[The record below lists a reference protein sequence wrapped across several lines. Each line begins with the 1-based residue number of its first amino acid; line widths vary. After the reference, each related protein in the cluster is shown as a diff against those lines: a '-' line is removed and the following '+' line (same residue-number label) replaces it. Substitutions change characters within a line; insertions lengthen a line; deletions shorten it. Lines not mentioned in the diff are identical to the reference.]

1 MNPEICELFDLI
13 DSCREE
19 IKKYPWDFIYTG
31 FMKQEIDKNISEIK
45 KISATL
51 NPGIPEPYA
60 SMSADE
66 IIKGLGVYRSV

>member
-1 MNPEICELFDLI
+1 MKPYISELFDLI

-45 KISATL
+45 KISDSIS
-51 NPGIPEPYA
+51 PQIPEPWA
-60 SMSADE
+60 SMTADE
-66 IIKGLGVYRSV
+66 IIEGLGVYK